1 MRLAFWTLCQPLI
14 PEMAWATG
22 MAAGIRAWQTG
33 KVSVSRLTGWE
44 VKTKQGRKQ
53 LQGDKRLE
61 WLLLAQMRTSVIS
74 RTQPY
79 GFDGL
84 PW

>member
-22 MAAGIRAWQTG
+22 MAAGIWQTG

-44 VKTKQGRKQ
+44 VKTKQRRKQ
-53 LQGDKRLE
+53 LQGGKRLE
-61 WLLLAQMRTSVIS
+61 WLLLSQMRTSVIS